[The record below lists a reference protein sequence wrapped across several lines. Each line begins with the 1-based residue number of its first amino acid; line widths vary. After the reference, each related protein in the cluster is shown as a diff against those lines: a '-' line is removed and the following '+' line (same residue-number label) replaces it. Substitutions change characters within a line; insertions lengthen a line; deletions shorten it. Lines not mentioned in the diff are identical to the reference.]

1 MSLSDIKTLI
11 KHYFVFRLLYE
22 LLTTFW
28 NDVYNARLCSWVL
41 QGLKRRGRDSS
52 FSCYGYPTPA
62 KPPSRQ
68 PCNKSSHIPRAL
80 DKFKPPFTLP
90 SQVTFPPALWIL
102 FSSCSSSGL
111 WSVDISRA
119 MPFRQSTQRESPT
132 LATVS
137 WFSHKTATIAVVP
150 LS

>member
-28 NDVYNARLCSWVL
+28 RVYNARLCSWVL

-52 FSCYGYPTPA
+52 FSCYGYPTPV

-137 WFSHKTATIAVVP
+137 WFSRKTATIAVVP